1 MDGLLENLWILDFFF
16 KKSIKNSPK
25 IDLNIS
31 EYVEFDGESFF
42 KSKIP
47 YI

>member
-1 MDGLLENLWILDFFF
+1 MKFDW
-16 KKSIKNSPK
+16 K

-31 EYVEFDGESFF
+31 EDVEFDGESFF